1 MDSFRTLYA
10 VRRSPAIRLLRRNK
24 KNCPSS
30 TTGTPNHKRPRRL
43 EVQQKLPVDRS
54 RSRES
59 ATYFLFA
66 ANFAPQTAAMASL
79 VGRDP
84 STEELYTILNG
95 LPAVKAE
102 FNNVMI
108 RLKRRYVRF
117 DAGAV
122 VGC

>member
-1 MDSFRTLYA
+1 
-10 VRRSPAIRLLRRNK
+10 
-24 KNCPSS
+24 
-30 TTGTPNHKRPRRL
+30 
-43 EVQQKLPVDRS
+43 
-54 RSRES
+54 
-59 ATYFLFA
+59 
-66 ANFAPQTAAMASL
+66 MASL